1 MNPSKWRSIPAS
13 FFAMVL
19 GLVGLGDCWRLG
31 DKLWAGKPMWIFP
44 AWISEAVMA
53 VAALVWIVLMLAYAN
68 KWLFARAEARAE
80 LYHPIQRCF
89 IGLTGVSTML
99 IAVALERYSHDG
111 AVALF
116 VIGSIMQLG
125 YGSAFT
131 ARAWRGE
138 LPVEQVTAALYLPTV
153 AGNLVS
159 AFVGAYVGFP
169 VLGALFFGAGMFAWL
184 ALESVFTLR
193 FHVHASMPKPLRPTM
208 GIMLAPPAV
217 ACVGYM
223 FITGGVK
230 TEAPMPDLFAQA
242 MAGYALLQFFILV
255 RAMRWVAEQPFAA
268 SYWGYS
274 FGVTGL
280 SCVAIMLVKRGIA
293 SPPLEW
299 LAVALFI
306 VANAAIAVLIVGTVR
321 LLLAGRLVPPSIT
334 GVVAATVPT
343 PAPMP
348 EPRPAPAS

>member
-13 FFAMVL
+13 FFGMVL

-131 ARAWRGE
+131 GRAWRGE

-193 FHVHASMPKPLRPTM
+193 FHVHASMP
-208 GIMLAPPAV
+208 
-217 ACVGYM
+217 
-223 FITGGVK
+223 
-230 TEAPMPDLFAQA
+230 DLFAQA

-274 FGVTGL
+274 FGITGL

-334 GVVAATVPT
+334 GVVAATIPT